1 VVRKDDGSCDHD
13 CARGPVAVCLRWL
26 ASCGVVAGSL
36 LGRQHRSSVVF
47 MRFLMACSFGGDV
60 QSSIAI
66 AMSCLATA
74 DVHGD
79 WWRSSSPHVQVV
91 LFVLLSCD
99 MVRTRRLIVGDHDCS
114 GDAEGRVP
122 IAFATQRGRRGN
134 NGFVMQLLPSS
145 TFPCHPCVVHVL
157 WFCAREGSYQMRH
170 ELSRSCWQSV

>member
-91 LFVLLSCD
+91 LFVLISLD
-99 MVRTRRLIVGDHDCS
+99 MVRTQRWIVRDHDCS

-122 IAFATQRGRRGN
+122 WLRVSDQRDRRGN
-134 NGFVMQLLPSS
+134 IGFVIQSVPSS
-145 TFPCHPCVVHVL
+145 TYPCHLRVVRVL
-157 WFCAREGSYQMRH
+157 WFCARQFSEIWH
-170 ELSRSCWQSV
+170 EISCSCARR